1 MAGHID
7 RLSWCVI
14 LLTAFFFVRTLG
26 ERTRPDAAPLDCEH
40 AAATDITAMDR
51 CLTVRPGDVELMA
64 ELARAYERADRWDR
78 AESVYRRAIAV
89 DVDDS
94 DMRVRLGQV
103 LLRRGDSGGARREAE
118 IAVALQPGRREPL
131 DLMRQANGE
140 QPGLDR

>member
-1 MAGHID
+1 
-7 RLSWCVI
+7 
-14 LLTAFFFVRTLG
+14 
-26 ERTRPDAAPLDCEH
+26 
-40 AAATDITAMDR
+40 MDR

-94 DMRVRLGQV
+94 DIRVRLGHA

>member
-1 MAGHID
+1 MAGHTD

-26 ERTRPDAAPLDCEH
+26 ERTRPVAAPLDCEH
-40 AAATDITAMDR
+40 AAAADVTAMER
-51 CLTVRPGDVELMA
+51 CLAVRPGDVELMA
-64 ELARAYERADRWDR
+64 ELARAYERAARWDR

-94 DMRVRLGQV
+94 DIRVRLGHV

-118 IAVALQPGRREPL
+118 IAVALQPGRKEPL
-131 DLMRQANGE
+131 ELLRLANGGE
-140 QPGLDR
+140 AELER